1 MNVATRS
8 RAKDT
13 EATPAQTSPGTG
25 ATASPVVPADDP
37 SEPADGDCRSQKN
50 DVPNEDENISI
61 PTQNIRHFKEQ
72 VVNTSRLL
80 KVFSD
85 QEKEMAKAKAE
96 LAKHNEEAKRMH
108 TSYQSLQRDVDARVR
123 ELAKANAETENARSL
138 LVLRE
143 AELSRVRGQR
153 EDLEARISELSN
165 AVPAVEQAVPPKSP
179 NLVLVEDIDRLK
191 KELESKEGSLKSL
204 RISRD
209 AIRSSTKAEIMSIQA
224 RYAREQKELIER
236 QEKEMSEHRASL
248 AGKETEQE
256 QEQERLMQL
265 DMDLTM
271 RETQMEDQVAEL
283 KASIDEITKNHHS
296 AQQTIKRLEEQAK
309 SRTADFRSEIGKL
322 QRELKKSE
330 KQNGD
335 LSAALKR
342 AQDGARAA
350 KDSARAK
357 PKQRPRS
364 TATAAEAVQAATEDV
379 ASMSPEEL
387 RKEVGSLRVD
397 SVHQEETI
405 RRYRVMLEELERKQN
420 PEGPR
425 PRGRVHTLE
434 KEVEK
439 LKADVDEREKQI
451 NALKSVLNLASSG
464 SESGIGENDVSNTAT
479 QAVARIAQLDL
490 KIIEMEATIKERNQT
505 IQTLETEVKEARES
519 ASERPMRLRHAH
531 QSSPT
536 NTPGSTRSAAG
547 VGVSGG
553 RRGLRSVMS
562 SNEQCEQHYTEI
574 TSLRGRVDR
583 LKQEKVALQ
592 ELVTEQQVKIRQL
605 RTGQPGFATQATPV
619 PVSTPGFTVQATP
632 LSASTPTP
640 AQRKRTQ
647 LAPATEY
654 LNSPNAV
661 ASKRARYASAVAG
674 SASPE
679 PEGHGPVVVINQP
692 KKAASSRAKRTQ
704 TASTAAVLHSVKTA
718 EKLQPH
724 EIKDVLTNRRILDT
738 TRAKRCFGLVVNSPL
753 ELQGVLA
760 RMDET
765 VPSIDAARFAELL
778 IVQIHADANRASS
791 PVSVL
796 PCSTPL
802 ETPEEKFREGSQA
815 ASKLKL
821 LADGI
826 RPGLYKHEAML
837 VMSIWTIVL
846 KSEQFSFFS
855 ELMYKLS
862 QGIVLRSSAS
872 AAATCSLARIFVTL
886 SLLAA
891 DIQRVRVMLCDMLMD
906 AVDSPHALP
915 VLANSLAIWP
925 DVLQMP
931 STSVSDTTENV
942 TEQAY
947 ELMIRVFQAIAAG
960 IHDLYKEEKGPEE
973 ADKLYS
979 VMVAQC
985 GWRLPGHAEFA
996 DTLLVEVK
1004 NTLNGLDHDSR
1015 GYPVVM
1021 AAFNLLA
1028 PYMI

>member
-1 MNVATRS
+1 
-8 RAKDT
+8 
-13 EATPAQTSPGTG
+13 
-25 ATASPVVPADDP
+25 
-37 SEPADGDCRSQKN
+37 
-50 DVPNEDENISI
+50 
-61 PTQNIRHFKEQ
+61 
-72 VVNTSRLL
+72 
-80 KVFSD
+80 
-85 QEKEMAKAKAE
+85 
-96 LAKHNEEAKRMH
+96 
-108 TSYQSLQRDVDARVR
+108 
-123 ELAKANAETENARSL
+123 
-138 LVLRE
+138 
-143 AELSRVRGQR
+143 
-153 EDLEARISELSN
+153 
-165 AVPAVEQAVPPKSP
+165 
-179 NLVLVEDIDRLK
+179 
-191 KELESKEGSLKSL
+191 
-204 RISRD
+204 
-209 AIRSSTKAEIMSIQA
+209 
-224 RYAREQKELIER
+224 
-236 QEKEMSEHRASL
+236 
-248 AGKETEQE
+248 
-256 QEQERLMQL
+256 
-265 DMDLTM
+265 
-271 RETQMEDQVAEL
+271 
-283 KASIDEITKNHHS
+283 
-296 AQQTIKRLEEQAK
+296 
-309 SRTADFRSEIGKL
+309 
-322 QRELKKSE
+322 
-330 KQNGD
+330 
-335 LSAALKR
+335 
-342 AQDGARAA
+342 
-350 KDSARAK
+350 
-357 PKQRPRS
+357 
-364 TATAAEAVQAATEDV
+364 
-379 ASMSPEEL
+379 
-387 RKEVGSLRVD
+387 
-397 SVHQEETI
+397 
-405 RRYRVMLEELERKQN
+405 
-420 PEGPR
+420 
-425 PRGRVHTLE
+425 
-434 KEVEK
+434 
-439 LKADVDEREKQI
+439 
-451 NALKSVLNLASSG
+451 
-464 SESGIGENDVSNTAT
+464 
-479 QAVARIAQLDL
+479 
-490 KIIEMEATIKERNQT
+490 
-505 IQTLETEVKEARES
+505 
-519 ASERPMRLRHAH
+519 MRLRHAH

-605 RTGQPGFATQATPV
+605 RTGQPGFAMQATPA

-632 LSASTPTP
+632 ISASTPTP

-654 LNSPNAV
+654 LNSPSAV

-692 KKAASSRAKRTQ
+692 KKAASSRTKRTQ
-704 TASTAAVLHSVKTA
+704 TSSTAAVSHSVKTA

-760 RMDET
+760 RMDDT

-846 KSEQFSFFS
+846 KSDQFSFFS

-931 STSVSDTTENV
+931 STSVSDTTEN
-942 TEQAY
+942 
-947 ELMIRVFQAIAAG
+947 
-960 IHDLYKEEKGPEE
+960 
-973 ADKLYS
+973 
-979 VMVAQC
+979 
-985 GWRLPGHAEFA
+985 
-996 DTLLVEVK
+996 
-1004 NTLNGLDHDSR
+1004 
-1015 GYPVVM
+1015 
-1021 AAFNLLA
+1021 
-1028 PYMI
+1028 